1 MKYTKVAADAFGE
14 LQLNAGLL
22 LTDFSPATATV
33 SDSDIFAATS
43 GGVTFTSGPVYTD
56 FGDDIDNVPNNTKQ
70 LKRLDHYEA
79 HLSGTAKTVN
89 ADTLKMLVGAAAKT
103 TSTGVSK
110 IEPLAD
116 LATED
121 FADIWWVGDYS
132 DKNGAN
138 NGGFLAIHLM
148 DALNTG
154 GFQIKSNDNGKG
166 DFAFDFLAHYD
177 IEDIDAVPFEIYLK
191 PGTAESTGGTGGV

>member
-89 ADTLKMLVGAAAKT
+89 ADTLKMLVGAATKT

-116 LATED
+116 LAIED

-177 IEDIDAVPFEIYLK
+177 IEDIDSVPFEIYLK
-191 PGTAESTGGTGGV
+191 PGTAESTGGTGA